1 MWKLYENSM
10 KTEYCYAVR
19 NRPFW
24 RTGKYAFICDM
35 PSIKALISED
45 YTHTGKCNYYT
56 TDDEMHH
63 YSGGMAFQV
72 LKVMQPIQY
81 SACQCSMLHFVWCG

>member
-24 RTGKYAFICDM
+24 RTGKYASICDEQ
-35 PSIKALISED
+35 SIKALISDD
-45 YTHTGKCNYYT
+45 YRDGVISWLKGSVC
-56 TDDEMHH
+56 
-63 YSGGMAFQV
+63 FV
-72 LKVMQPIQY
+72 LKFVLPPFSPQGYHLLPDL
-81 SACQCSMLHFVWCG
+81 SDACTEYAT